1 MAEVLSSQTGAKQTM
16 SAWTK
21 VVESSETLPVQ
32 YRNFLEAQ
40 IKKDQKFPYTLL
52 APSLVK
58 PRGRTTEKLI
68 VDTGDSIHILE
79 RKNNLVDSKSYAYQ
93 DICTME
99 LGSILLGSW
108 LTVDGIS
115 SSGTA
120 DIATID
126 FNTSSMRH
134 YEVLMKKMRPA
145 NSGDQPANTE
155 KDKFDFLSEINFK
168 LMNYGRS
175 SLVSGESVRQ
185 IIFQP
190 EIKKPFWTLLG
201 DLFQKLVTPP
211 HLTVLTDLELILIE
225 DIGRGRQAHEARY
238 GGIWQYIPL
247 HSIRSA
253 KWLEADEERLTLT
266 ITVRTGRVIEKI
278 FAGSNK
284 PELVRLCA
292 QIQEMTG

>member
-1 MAEVLSSQTGAKQTM
+1 M

-21 VVESSETLPVQ
+21 VVSSYETLPVQ

-58 PRGRTTEKLI
+58 PRGKTTEKLI

-79 RKNNLVDSKSYAYQ
+79 RKSSQIDAKSYSYQ

-108 LTVDGIS
+108 LTVDGIT
-115 SSGTA
+115 SSGAA

-134 YEVLMKKMRPA
+134 YEVVMKKIRPA
-145 NSGDQPANTE
+145 NSAHGNKQANTE

-175 SLVSGESVRQ
+175 SLVGGETVCQ
-185 IIFQP
+185 IVFQP

-211 HLTVLTDLELILIE
+211 HLTVLTDLELFLIE

-253 KWLEADEERLTLT
+253 KWSEAGEERLTLT
-266 ITVRTGRVIEKI
+266 ITVRTGRVIEKT
-278 FAGSNK
+278 FAASNK
-284 PELVRLCA
+284 PELVKLCA
-292 QIQEMTG
+292 QIQEMTGRQGGS